1 MSVERWISK
10 RLCGWLVIALL
21 CVSPLSAAEVKP
33 SPEQIEFFE
42 KSVRPVLLNRC
53 AKCHGEKKVE
63 AGLKLDS
70 KTGLAHGIEGAPVVS
85 PGNVDGSML
94 IKVVRYDG
102 DTQMPPEGKIPATE
116 IAALERWVKEGA
128 YWPGDDGAKVSSVPT
143 QDWPA
148 RIAAAKAAHWAF
160 QPVKKPA
167 LPEVKNREWCQ
178 TPIDYFILA
187 KLEAAGLSPA
197 PRAAPLT
204 LLRRLYYD
212 LVGLPPSVDAVEEWE
227 RKLNAE
233 SRKLGEPTST
243 RDSAALSSQLS
254 AFDLQL
260 SALLASPHYGERW
273 GRHWLD
279 IARYA
284 DTKGYAFTQDRRFP
298 YAYTYRDYV
307 VRAFNE
313 DLPFN
318 QFVVEQLAA
327 DLLPPRDDNRHLAAL
342 GFLTVGRRIGVD
354 DDIDD
359 RIDVV
364 GRGLLGLSVGC
375 SRCHDHKYDAIP
387 AEDYYSLYG
396 VFRSSTEPAELP
408 LLGKP
413 EQTGEYLAF
422 KTELDKRQAEYDRA
436 RAQEADKLGEQLRT
450 HVGDF
455 LAAVIVD
462 ARGKSNLPAYKY
474 AVAEPR
480 STVMRHWKE
489 YLKHSL
495 NQPHA
500 VFSIW
505 HRFMKLPTDA
515 FAAEAD
521 KLVAGLRDG
530 NDDPKLPVNW
540 RLRQALI
547 KNPPTQP
554 LDVARLYDELF
565 EQVRQEWN
573 VALEQ
578 AKQAK
583 QPAPTQRADR
593 AAEEFREVLFGAAS
607 PARVTLEQ
615 VEGLQDP
622 GMRIRLSNVKKKVD
636 EWLATSPGAPARA
649 MVMNDADK
657 PFNPVVYLRGNP
669 GLRGKAVPRQFIGLA
684 SPAERQPFPNG
695 SGRLDLAR
703 AIVDPQNPL
712 TARVIVN
719 RVWQHHF
726 GQGIVRTPSD
736 FGVRGE
742 PPTHP
747 ELLDYLAAWF
757 MEHDWSVKQLQR
769 LILSSSVWQTESR
782 NLKAE
787 SGSAATA
794 QLTALNS
801 QLSTVDPDNRL
812 LAHMNRRR
820 LEFEPLRDSMLV
832 AAGRLET
839 QLGGRPVDL
848 TKAPFTSRRTIYG
861 YIDRQDLPDIFRTF
875 DFASPDVS
883 TEQRPNTTVP
893 QQALFAMNA
902 PFVIEQARQIAR
914 RVASTSVDADP
925 AARIRQMYRYVLSR
939 NPDATEAELARQFVS
954 QPLPEATPVW
964 QYGYGY
970 FHADE
975 KRVQFTSFAHF
986 TGKVWQAGEKL
997 PDGKL
1002 GYVSLR
1008 EAGGHPGRNPDLN
1021 TVLRWTS
1028 PVDGEVIVEG
1038 MLAHDT
1044 DMGDGVRAR
1053 AVFQGRVL
1061 GEWLVKNSQI
1071 AAHSQPL
1078 QVRRGDVI
1086 DLIVD
1091 CRESTS
1097 HDSYSWKPTI
1107 RQTQGGN
1114 HVWIAEKEF
1123 HGPTAKGLSPW
1134 EMLAQVLL
1142 LTNEMAFVD

>member
-1 MSVERWISK
+1 MTMLRQRMVAW
-10 RLCGWLVIALL
+10 CLVAIAAT
-21 CVSPLSAAEVKP
+21 SPLLAAEVKP

-70 KTGLAHGIEGAPVVS
+70 KAGLAHGIEGAPVVS

-102 DTQMPPEGKIPATE
+102 DTQMPPEGKIPAAE
-116 IAALERWVKEGA
+116 VAALERWVKEGA
-128 YWPGDDGAKVSSVPT
+128 YWPGDEVTKPSAAPS

-148 RIAAAKAAHWAF
+148 RFAAARASHWAF
-160 QPVKKPA
+160 QPVKKPS
-167 LPEVKNREWCQ
+167 LPEVKNRDWCQ

-187 KLEAAGLSPA
+187 KLEAAGLRPA
-197 PRAAPLT
+197 PPAAPRT

-212 LVGLPPSVDAVEEWE
+212 LVGLPPTVEAVEEWE
-227 RKLNAE
+227 EELKAE
-233 SRKLGEPTST
+233 SRKLTDNAT
-243 RDSAALSSQLS
+243 IRDSAAFSSQLS

-327 DLLPPRDDNRHLAAL
+327 DLLPAREDNRHLAAL

-359 RIDVV
+359 RIDLV

-375 SRCHDHKYDAIP
+375 ARCHDHKYDAIP

-396 VFRSSTEPAELP
+396 VFRSSMEPSELP

-422 KTELDKRQAEYDRA
+422 KLELDKRQAEYDRA
-436 RAQEADKLGEQLRT
+436 RGQEAEKLGVQLRT

-462 ARGKSNLPAYKY
+462 ARGKSNLPAYAY

-480 STVMRHWKE
+480 APVMRHWKE

-505 HRFMKLPTDA
+505 HRFMKLPTDT
-515 FAAEAD
+515 FAVEAD
-521 KLVAGLRDG
+521 KLVATLR
-530 NDDPKLPVNW
+530 NNEADPKLPVNG
-540 RLRQALI
+540 RLRQALL
-547 KNPPTQP
+547 KNPPAQP

-565 EQVRQEWN
+565 EQVRQDWTST
-573 VALEQ
+573 LDK
-578 AKQAK
+578 AKQSQ
-583 QPAPTQRADR
+583 QPAPTRLDDP
-593 AAEEFREVLFGAAS
+593 AAEELREVLFGSAS
-607 PARVTLEQ
+607 PAIVALEQ

-622 GMRIRLSNVKKKVD
+622 GMRIRLTNVKKKVD

-684 SPAERQPFPNG
+684 TSGERKPFPHG
-695 SGRLDLAR
+695 SGRLDLAQ
-703 AIVDPQNPL
+703 AIADPQNPL

-726 GQGIVRTPSD
+726 GQGLVRTPSD
-736 FGVRGE
+736 FGIRGE

-757 MEHDWSVKQLQR
+757 MEHDWSIKQLQR
-769 LILSSSVWQTESR
+769 LIVSSSVWQTESR
-782 NLKAE
+782 KLKDE
-787 SGSAATA
+787 SSAPATA
-794 QLTALNS
+794 QLSALSS

-848 TKAPFTSRRTIYG
+848 TKPPFTSRRTIYG

-914 RVASTSVDADP
+914 RVEATSIGDDP
-925 AARIRQMYRYVLSR
+925 VARIRQLYRYVLSR
-939 NPDATEAELARQFVS
+939 NPDQTEVELARRFVS
-954 QPLPEATPVW
+954 QPLLEPTPVW
-964 QYGYGY
+964 QYGYGFY
-970 FHADE
+970 EADA
-975 KRVQFTSFAHF
+975 KQVQFTPFKHF
-986 TGKVWQAGEKL
+986 TGKVWQVSEKL

-1008 EAGGHPGRNPDLN
+1008 EAGGHPGRNPDVN
-1021 TVLRWTS
+1021 AVLRWTS
-1028 PVDGEVIVEG
+1028 PTDGEVIVEG
-1038 MLAHDT
+1038 LLAHDT

-1053 AVFQGRVL
+1053 AVHQGRVL
-1061 GEWLVKNSQI
+1061 GEWMVKNSKTP
-1071 AAHSQPL
+1071 AHTQPL
-1078 QVRRGDVI
+1078 SVRQGDVI

-1091 CRESTS
+1091 CRESTA
-1097 HDSYSWKPTI
+1097 HDSYTWKPTI

-1123 HGPTAKGLSPW
+1123 HGPAAKGLGPW

>member
-1 MSVERWISK
+1 VCCI
-10 RLCGWLVIALL
+10 VALL
-21 CVSPLSAAEVKP
+21 FASALSAAEVKP
-33 SPEQIEFFE
+33 SPEQVEFFE
-42 KSVRPVLLNRC
+42 KSVRPVLLTRC

-63 AGLKLDS
+63 AGLKLDT
-70 KTGLAHGIEGAPVVS
+70 KAGLAHGIEGAPVVS

-102 DTQMPPEGKIPATE
+102 ATQMPPEGKIPAAE
-116 IAALERWVKEGA
+116 IASLERWVKEGA
-128 YWPGDDGAKVSSVPT
+128 YWPGDDGAKPAT
-143 QDWPA
+143 AAAQDWPA
-148 RIAAAKAAHWAF
+148 RISAAKASHWAF

-167 LPEVKNREWCQ
+167 VPEVKNREWCQ

-197 PRAAPLT
+197 PRAEPRT
-204 LLRRLYYD
+204 LIRRLYYD
-212 LVGLPPSVDAVEEWE
+212 LIGLPPPVEAVEQWE
-227 RKLNAE
+227 EKLKAE
-233 SRKLGEPTST
+233 SRKLEDNATN
-243 RDSAALSSQLS
+243 RDSAAFSSQLS
-254 AFDLQL
+254 ALL
-260 SALLASPHYGERW
+260 SSPHYGERW

-318 QFVVEQLAA
+318 QFVTEQLAA
-327 DLLPPRDDNRHLAAL
+327 DLLPAREDNRHLAAL

-359 RIDVV
+359 RIDIV
-364 GRGLLGLSVGC
+364 GRGLLGLSVSC
-375 SRCHDHKYDAIP
+375 ARCHDHKYDAIP
-387 AEDYYSLYG
+387 ADDYYSLYG

-413 EQTGEYLAF
+413 EQTGEYVAF

-436 RAQEADKLGEQLRT
+436 RGQEADKLGEQMRV
-450 HVGDF
+450 HAGDI
-455 LAAVIVD
+455 LAAVIID
-462 ARGKSNLPAYKY
+462 ARGKSNLPAYKF

-480 STVMRHWKE
+480 APVMRHWKE
-489 YLKHSL
+489 FLKHSL

-500 VFSIW
+500 VFSMW

-521 KLVAGLRDG
+521 KLVAKLREG
-530 NDDPKLPVNW
+530 KDDPKLPVNW
-540 RLRQALI
+540 RLRQALL

-554 LDVARLYDELF
+554 LDVAKLYDELF
-565 EQVRQEWN
+565 EQVRQEWTA
-573 VALEQ
+573 ALEQ

-583 QPAPTQRADR
+583 QPAPTRLEDR
-593 AAEEFREVLFGAAS
+593 SAEELREVLYGAAS
-607 PARVTLEQ
+607 PTIVTLDQ
-615 VEGLQDP
+615 VEGLQDA
-622 GMRIRLSNVKKKVD
+622 GMRIRLTNVKKKVD
-636 EWLATSPGAPARA
+636 EWVSTSPAAPARA
-649 MVMNDADK
+649 MVMNDAGNL
-657 PFNPVVYLRGNP
+657 FNPVVYLRGNP
-669 GLRGKAVPRQFIGLA
+669 GLRGKAVPRQFVGLA
-684 SPAERQPFPNG
+684 TPGERKPFPNG

-719 RVWQHHF
+719 RIWQHHF

-736 FGVRGE
+736 FGVRGD

-757 MEHDWSVKQLQR
+757 MEHDWSIKELHR
-769 LILSSSVWQTESR
+769 LILTSSVWQTESR
-782 NLKAE
+782 KLKAE
-787 SGSAATA
+787 SSSNATA
-794 QLTALNS
+794 QLS
-801 QLSTVDPDNRL
+801 DFSFQLSTVDPDNRL
-812 LAHMNRRR
+812 LSHMNRRR

-839 QLGGRPVDL
+839 QLSGRPVDL
-848 TKAPFTSRRTIYG
+848 TTQPFASRRTIYG

-883 TEQRPNTTVP
+883 TDQRPNTTVP

-902 PFVIEQARQIAR
+902 PFVIEQARQIVR
-914 RVASTSVDADP
+914 RVEAANVGDDP
-925 AARIRQMYRYVLSR
+925 AARVRQLYRYVLGR
-939 NPDATEAELARQFVS
+939 NPDATEIELARRFVS
-954 QPLPEATPVW
+954 QPANQSTPEW

-970 FHADE
+970 FDAE
-975 KRVQFTSFAHF
+975 AKRVQFTAFPQF
-986 TGKVWQAGEKL
+986 VGKVWQAGNKL
-997 PDGKL
+997 PDAKL

-1008 EAGGHPGRNPDLN
+1008 EAGGHPGRNPDVN

-1028 PVDGEVIVEG
+1028 PIDGEVIVEG
-1038 MLAHDT
+1038 QLGHDP

-1053 AVFQGRVL
+1053 AVHQGRVL
-1061 GEWLVKNSQI
+1061 GEWIVKNSKT
-1071 AAHSQPL
+1071 AAHTEPL
-1078 QVRRGDVI
+1078 QVRLGDVI

-1091 CRESTS
+1091 SRESTA
-1097 HDSYSWKPTI
+1097 HDSYMWKPTI

-1123 HGPTAKGLSPW
+1123 HGPGSKSLTPW

-1142 LTNEMAFVD
+1142 LTNEMTFVE